1 MYIDAEENLKI
12 LESSL
17 DGLEQKM
24 SSFTLS
30 FETEFT
36 RELTASRD
44 KIGGEPTL
52 KLNVEQRLDVDY
64 SMQLQLC
71 EELKKVKNLVD
82 RLMFLNTLDKEDGEE
97 KENIDF
103 PEIINNY
110 VKLKVSIN
118 ELIENLQ
125 LKGKYIR
132 IIDDIEK
139 QLNTYQQTIEKLIQ
153 RNLENYLHFQSN
165 SSVTYTDKVGNMKFS
180 EYLQGCHRYTLS
192 DDPDETRLFNF
203 RKIFNGWTEEVLNKI
218 ENGFFAGVVENENM
232 RKININVKEGSKIG
246 TFSDYIKSVENVIRF
261 FNRLVEYNSTT
272 RSYDPFKHLRFVVGK
287 TILRSLKMEIFSD
300 KNIYPLMSS
309 YLKAQT
315 DERGGNGTPKE
326 LKSISDL
333 LSQPGWSRDGMCE
346 IEFWMD
352 DLISTW
358 INDLSSK
365 AMNEQKNIVF
375 NMINGKYKE
384 YFEAKNIIQ
393 ETINEDRTV
402 ENASERNSNEINN
415 EIKDDKNDDWNNAW
429 DEQDDDKQRTEKA
442 TVVNENNEEEEEEE
456 DGWDDWG
463 DEEED
468 NWINDTKKASN
479 AATAIGKVSD
489 SQKPLQEQ
497 LVKSESRVLLYKRTI
512 IADKVLEVI
521 ANYYKQY
528 ADLENAT
535 KDKGQLEDAY
545 SQFRNGL
552 KKLITCYYMLVSAN
566 MQHCYPRPILFYNDL
581 NFIIQGVSVQ
591 YKIDLS
597 TCFDMSYRIVDELN
611 IENTQ
616 KVSDIVDRYASD
628 LFEGEAA
635 DDEERRL
642 KMDEFETN
650 LKQTLGEIQSKLDIT
665 KSDNSKLVNSI
676 YLNIINTLFD
686 KISNKLLS
694 RDEIGSDE
702 CDSLGEMIN
711 DVINMA
717 SVLLSDGFIDVRK
730 VQSYHKLKQVKLI
743 IVSNL
748 KTILQDFYDA
758 KFFEL
763 ETGEL
768 IKIVKALFVDS
779 SKRRDVIDKIH
790 AVRDVTDVDG

>member
-1 MYIDAEENLKI
+1 M
-12 LESSL
+12 
-17 DGLEQKM
+17 
-24 SSFTLS
+24 
-30 FETEFT
+30 
-36 RELTASRD
+36 
-44 KIGGEPTL
+44 
-52 KLNVEQRLDVDY
+52 
-64 SMQLQLC
+64 
-71 EELKKVKNLVD
+71 
-82 RLMFLNTLDKEDGEE
+82 
-97 KENIDF
+97 
-103 PEIINNY
+103 
-110 VKLKVSIN
+110 
-118 ELIENLQ
+118 
-125 LKGKYIR
+125 
-132 IIDDIEK
+132 
-139 QLNTYQQTIEKLIQ
+139 
-153 RNLENYLHFQSN
+153 
-165 SSVTYTDKVGNMKFS
+165 
-180 EYLQGCHRYTLS
+180 
-192 DDPDETRLFNF
+192 
-203 RKIFNGWTEEVLNKI
+203 
-218 ENGFFAGVVENENM
+218 
-232 RKININVKEGSKIG
+232 
-246 TFSDYIKSVENVIRF
+246 
-261 FNRLVEYNSTT
+261 
-272 RSYDPFKHLRFVVGK
+272 
-287 TILRSLKMEIFSD
+287 
-300 KNIYPLMSS
+300 
-309 YLKAQT
+309 
-315 DERGGNGTPKE
+315 
-326 LKSISDL
+326 
-333 LSQPGWSRDGMCE
+333 
-346 IEFWMD
+346 
-352 DLISTW
+352 
-358 INDLSSK
+358 
-365 AMNEQKNIVF
+365 
-375 NMINGKYKE
+375 
-384 YFEAKNIIQ
+384 
-393 ETINEDRTV
+393 
-402 ENASERNSNEINN
+402 
-415 EIKDDKNDDWNNAW
+415 
-429 DEQDDDKQRTEKA
+429 
-442 TVVNENNEEEEEEE
+442 
-456 DGWDDWG
+456 
-463 DEEED
+463 
-468 NWINDTKKASN
+468 
-479 AATAIGKVSD
+479 
-489 SQKPLQEQ
+489 
-497 LVKSESRVLLYKRTI
+497 KSESRVLLYKRTI

-628 LFEGEAA
+628 LFEGEAT

-642 KMDEFETN
+642 KMDEFVTD